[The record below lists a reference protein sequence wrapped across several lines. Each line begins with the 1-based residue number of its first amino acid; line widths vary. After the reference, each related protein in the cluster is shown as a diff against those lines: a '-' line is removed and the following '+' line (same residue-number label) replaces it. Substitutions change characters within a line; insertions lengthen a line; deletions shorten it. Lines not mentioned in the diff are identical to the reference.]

1 MRDDVDGRGPF
12 FLRVHLTMLGSRT
25 PSGVCASS
33 GALLALLLAG
43 PVAAQAGPMDSLVTR
58 AIAVSRSLQERRIV
72 DAQSEAAVR
81 EAAAQRRP
89 TVSFD
94 ARYSR
99 TDGVLDLG
107 DFVNPANR
115 ALNELT
121 QSNAFPTNI
130 DARLPLA
137 QETKVRVAQPLFRPA
152 IRHNVQLRRS
162 LREVRGAELAAAT
175 RQIAA
180 DVQSAYLQH
189 AKAARVVEV
198 YAATI
203 PLAAENLR
211 VAERLVSAGRA
222 TPDAVF
228 RARAELGEAVQA
240 RDGADQQRRAA
251 AQYLNYLLDRPQDTP
266 LALADNSLF
275 ALPLR
280 VTLDEAIQSAL
291 AGREELRAADEGVRA
306 AEAQGRIARA
316 GRLPALSL
324 AVDYGIQGNRY
335 ELSTDA
341 DFAVASVVLE
351 WTPWDGGQ
359 TGARRTQATLEAERA
374 RTRRADAGRQIELQV
389 RQAYE
394 AAAVARAGIET
405 ARERV
410 AAARRTFE
418 LVARKYQEGAAPQI
432 EYIDARSARTR
443 AELNLVLTRYEYA
456 LRYVELERAA
466 ALRTFAPEAP

>member
-1 MRDDVDGRGPF
+1 V
-12 FLRVHLTMLGSRT
+12 LGSRT
-25 PSGVCASS
+25 ASSVSASS
-33 GALLALLLAG
+33 GAALLALILAG
-43 PVAAQAGPMDSLVTR
+43 PAGAQEGPMDSLVAR
-58 AIAVSRSLQERRIV
+58 AISTSRSLQERRIV

-81 EAAAQRRP
+81 EASAQRRP

-99 TDGVLDLG
+99 TDGVLNLG

-152 IRHNVQLRRS
+152 IGHNVRLRRS
-162 LREVRGAELAAAT
+162 LREVRGAELASAT
-175 RQIAA
+175 RQLAA

-189 AKAARVVEV
+189 AKAARMVEV

-222 TPDAVF
+222 TPDVVF

-240 RDGADQQRRAA
+240 RDGAEQQRRAA
-251 AQYLNYLLDRPQDTP
+251 AQYLNYLLDRPLDTP
-266 LALADNSLF
+266 LALAADSLF
-275 ALPLR
+275 APPLR
-280 VTLDEAIQSAL
+280 MTLDAAIESAL

-335 ELSTDA
+335 ELSGDA
-341 DFAVASVVLE
+341 DFAVASLVLE

-359 TGARRTQATLEAERA
+359 TGARRAQATLEAERA
-374 RTRRADAGRQIELQV
+374 RTRRGDAGRQIELQV

-394 AAAVARAGIET
+394 AAAVARAGIAT
-405 ARERV
+405 ARERE

-443 AELNLVLTRYEYA
+443 AELNLVLTRYDYA

>member
-1 MRDDVDGRGPF
+1 MSHVSTAVLF
-12 FLRVHLTMLGSRT
+12 VALT
-25 PSGVCASS
+25 
-33 GALLALLLAG
+33 LAG
-43 PVAAQAGPMDSLVTR
+43 AGGAAAQAGPLDSLVNEAVR
-58 AIAVSRSLQERRIV
+58 ANRSLHERRLA

-81 EAAAQRRP
+81 EASALRLP

-99 TDGVLDLG
+99 TNGTRNLG
-107 DFVNPANR
+107 DLVNPAYA

-121 QSNAFPTNI
+121 GSNSFPTDV
-130 DARLPLA
+130 DARLPLT

-162 LREVRGAELAAAT
+162 LRGVRGAELAAAT
-175 RQIAA
+175 RQLAA
-180 DVQSAYLQH
+180 EVQSAYLQH
-189 AKAARVVEV
+189 ARAARVVEV
-198 YAATI
+198 YASTL
-203 PLAAENLR
+203 PLLAENLR
-211 VAERLVSAGRA
+211 VAERLVSAGRS

-228 RARAELGEAVQA
+228 RARAELGEATQQ
-240 RDGADQQRRAA
+240 RDEAAQQRRAA
-251 AQYLNYLLDRPQDTP
+251 ARAVNYLLDRPLETPVTVAGDSAFHFP
-266 LALADNSLF
+266 LALS
-275 ALPLR
+275 
-280 VTLDEAIQSAL
+280 LDEARERAR
-291 AGREELRAADEGVRA
+291 AGRDELRGADQGVRA

-316 GRLPALSL
+316 GRLPAVSL

-335 ELSTDA
+335 ELSRDA
-341 DFAVASVVLE
+341 DFAIASLVLE

-359 TGARRTQATLEAERA
+359 TGARRAQAALETERA
-374 RTRRADAGRQIELQV
+374 RTRRADAERRIDLEV
-389 RQAYE
+389 TQAYE
-394 AAAVARAGIET
+394 AAAVSLAAIET

-443 AELNLVLTRYEYA
+443 AELNLVLTRYDHA

-466 ALRTFAPEAP
+466 ALRTFDPEAP